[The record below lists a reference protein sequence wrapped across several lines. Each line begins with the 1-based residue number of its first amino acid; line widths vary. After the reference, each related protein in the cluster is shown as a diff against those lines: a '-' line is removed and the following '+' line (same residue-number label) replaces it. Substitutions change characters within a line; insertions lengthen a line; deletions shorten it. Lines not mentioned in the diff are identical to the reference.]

1 MFEQYSKSFLWM
13 NLNWLKILLHLMKF
27 LQKNIIKKVMGD
39 VFLKL
44 MFNTLNNY
52 TDFIMI
58 FHFYQKSRKIEQFRK
73 LVANLHGKNEYV
85 IHITN
90 FKRAIRS
97 LVSLKKVH
105 RVIDFN
111 WNAWLKLYFIMNTD
125 LRKRAKMIF

>member
-1 MFEQYSKSFLWM
+1 
-13 NLNWLKILLHLMKF
+13 MKF

-111 WNAWLKLYFIMNTD
+111 
-125 LRKRAKMIF
+125 